1 MELNLAGKTA
11 IITGGASNIGRA
23 ISMAFGAEGT
33 NTVVADIDETQGQ
46 KVVQQINSQG
56 TKALYVKVDVTD
68 HTSVEAMVAKVLKE
82 FGSID
87 ILVNGVGWL
96 IDRLFIEKPRAEW
109 EKEINLNLWSDI
121 NCIRAVIEHMIE
133 RKYGKIVN
141 IASDAGR
148 GGEYREVV
156 YSACKG
162 GVIAMSKSLTREV
175 SRYGININ
183 CVCPG
188 LIVPDESD
196 VGEGSMWKGDLLS
209 VFTPEAREKAIKVYP
224 LRRLGKGEDI
234 AKAVVVLASDAASY
248 ITGQTLSVSGGYSM
262 VD

>member
-46 KVVQQINSQG
+46 KVVQQIKQG

-82 FGSID
+82 FGKID

-148 GGEYREVV
+148 AGEYREAV

-162 GVIAMSKSLTREV
+162 GIIAMSKSLTKEV

-209 VFTPEAREKAIKVYP
+209 VFTPEAREKAIKAYP
-224 LRRLGKGEDI
+224 LRRLGKGADI
-234 AKAVVVLASDAASY
+234 ASAVVFLASDAASY
-248 ITGQTLSVSGGYSM
+248 ITGQTLSVSGGYTLA
-262 VD
+262 

>member
-23 ISMAFGAEGT
+23 ISVAFGAEGT

-56 TKALYVKVDVTD
+56 AKGLHVKVDVTD
-68 HTSVEAMVAKVLKE
+68 YSSVEAMVAKVLKE
-82 FGSID
+82 FGKID

-148 GGEYREVV
+148 AGEYREVV

-188 LIVPDESD
+188 LIVPDESE

-209 VFTPEAREKAIKVYP
+209 VFTPEAREKAIKAYP
-224 LRRLGKGEDI
+224 LRRLGKGGDI
-234 AKAVVVLASDAASY
+234 ANAVVFLASDAASY
-248 ITGQTLSVSGGYSM
+248 ITGQTLSVSGGYTLM
-262 VD
+262 

>member
-133 RKYGKIVN
+133 KKYGKIVN

-148 GGEYREVV
+148 AGEYREAV

-188 LIVPDESD
+188 LIVPDESE

-224 LRRLGKGEDI
+224 LRRLGKGQDI
-234 AKAVVVLASDAASY
+234 ANAVVFLASDAASY
-248 ITGQTLSVSGGYSM
+248 ITGQTLSVSGGYTM
-262 VD
+262 M